1 MNISTRKGRWAAAIG
16 ALLVASSVAVVTASQ
31 SASAVSALPV
41 TAVSRLAG
49 DITGPGVL
57 FNNGTSW
64 PFTQTQTLDVTFPG
78 VVKVDPAT
86 GNPSTT
92 LVATADGVLATWCG
106 NFNGATPLLSSD
118 VGGLAGI
125 VANCASIGDDPAT
138 PAVETAQ
145 FSVAVDDLTGSITV
159 TGTIDGLP
167 AGRSCQP
174 AGGVIPCLLIVANT
188 TQTVALAMPLVNV
201 ATVQTGGPLN
211 PATLAPGGT
220 PALYANCTP
229 TSAPP
234 HSCPSTR
241 QTTGAVPGVSLHPTA
256 LGGLGP
262 VSTTTINAV
271 LGGVATLGSVAHVIT
286 GNDLQ
291 LCTGLNT
298 GCSNV
303 SLGGSVAT
311 PYPGLSVYGAT
322 ATTTGSVSAAF
333 ATAMPPGDYYMRVQY
348 TSFVVSPVDPSA
360 SFAGGCSGLLGV
372 ANTWT
377 CQSGGYWLAPIR
389 VLGTP
394 TLTTST
400 IAGTVGENATVTI
413 TGLDQWQT
421 GTLKVLD
428 VSGFQ
433 IGADIPVTSNG
444 LGVIVK
450 AVPVTYP
457 AAKITF
463 ASQRNNSAP
472 VVPVVAISLA
482 TGTLATDAGVGDC
495 VDVAGA
501 AGACSAGQILSTTVD
516 PGNLQLNIATPEVIV
531 PNPDLS
537 TIDLTDPDSWYVV
550 SDPGPVG
557 EVLIGDMRG
566 ANTGFVITVQSSDL
580 RGASTANNNVI
591 PAGDVWFIS
600 DAACEPYADAGTGN
614 DPLGVVNG
622 TAAADPLAA
631 PGESLM
637 ADGSQEACTLDPDI
651 NGLAGGMF
659 QLNFDV
665 AVAARPITPVDDYT
679 GLITITLTGN

>member
-16 ALLVASSVAVVTASQ
+16 ALLVASSVAVITASQ

-41 TAVSRLAG
+41 TAVSRLSG

-64 PFTQTQTLDVTFPG
+64 PFTQGQTLDVTFPG

-86 GNPSTT
+86 GLPSTS
-92 LVATADGVLATWCG
+92 LVATADGVLATWCA

-118 VGGLAGI
+118 VGSLAGI
-125 VANCASIGDDPAT
+125 LAHCASIGDDPAT
-138 PAVETAQ
+138 TGVTEVAQ

-167 AGRSCQP
+167 AGHSCQP
-174 AGGVIPCLLIVANT
+174 AGGVIPCLLVVANT
-188 TQTVALAMPLVNV
+188 TQTVTLAMPLVNI
-201 ATVQTGGPLN
+201 ATVQTGGPLD
-211 PATLAPGGT
+211 PATLPAA

-241 QTTGAVPGVSLHPTA
+241 ALAPTA

-262 VSTTTINAV
+262 ASTTSIAAV
-271 LGGVATLGSVAHVIT
+271 LTATATAGQVAHVIT
-286 GNDLQ
+286 SNDLS
-291 LCTGLNT
+291 LCTDLGVT
-298 GCSNV
+298 CSAV

-311 PYPGLSVYGAT
+311 PYPGLSVYGNTNAQ
-322 ATTTGSVSAAF
+322 GSVSAAF
-333 ATAMPPGDYYMRVQY
+333 ATGMPAGDYYMRVQY

-360 SFAGGCSGLLGV
+360 GFAGGCTALAGV
-372 ANTWT
+372 PNTYT
-377 CQSGGYWLAPIR
+377 CQSGAYWLAPIR
-389 VLGTP
+389 VLGTAA
-394 TLTTST
+394 LATST

-413 TGLDQWQT
+413 NGLDQWQA

-444 LGVIVK
+444 LGVVT
-450 AVPVTYP
+450 ATVPVTYP
-457 AAKITF
+457 AAKITYTSQLNTGAAVNL
-463 ASQRNNSAP
+463 AS
-472 VVPVVAISLA
+472 
-482 TGTLATDAGVGDC
+482 GTLATDAGVGEC
-495 VDVAGA
+495 VDVAGNV
-501 AGACSAGQILSTTVD
+501 GACSAGQILSTTVD
-516 PGNLQLNIATPEVIV
+516 PGNLAMLIETPEVIV

-537 TIDLTDPDSWYVV
+537 TIDLTDPDTWYVV
-550 SDPGPVG
+550 SDPGTVG
-557 EVLIGDMRG
+557 DILIGDMRG

-580 RGASTANNNVI
+580 RGSSTANNNVI
-591 PAGDVWFIS
+591 PAGDVWFAS
-600 DAACEPYADAGTGN
+600 DATCDVYADAGDGN

-622 TAAADPLAA
+622 TAAADPLAD
-631 PGESLM
+631 PGNSLM
-637 ADGSQEACTLDPDI
+637 SDGSQEACTVDPDI

-659 QLNFDV
+659 SLSFDV
-665 AVAARPITPVDDYT
+665 AVAARPITPVDDYV